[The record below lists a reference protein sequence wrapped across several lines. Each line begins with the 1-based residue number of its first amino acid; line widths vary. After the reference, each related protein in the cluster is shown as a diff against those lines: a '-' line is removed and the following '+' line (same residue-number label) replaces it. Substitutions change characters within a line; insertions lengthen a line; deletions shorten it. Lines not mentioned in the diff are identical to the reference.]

1 MNNAHNTHNQVLTGE
16 SAGKLG
22 KEELLRLVIVDMLE
36 QADKALVNMYYPHLQ
51 RIALASQAIANT
63 VPVAQ
68 TVEAAP
74 ASVRYDFS
82 KFTQKPVEA
91 AAPRRAEL
99 LDEHDPRADVSGV
112 AEARERVAASYM
124 SKEGLTNVA

>member
-1 MNNAHNTHNQVLTGE
+1 MNNAHNTHSQVHTGE

-82 KFTQKPVEA
+82 KFTHKPVEA
-91 AAPRRAEL
+91 AAPRQAEL
-99 LDEHDPRADVSGV
+99 LDEHDPRADVFGV

-124 SKEGLTNVA
+124 SKEDLTNVA